1 MGTKYYTLSGRE
13 WGKGSNPKEASGS
26 SGNEW
31 GRVALNTRTE
41 RETKRFLEHSFNQA
55 KGNAYFKRVSPAVVE
70 QVGSQVLSKVNWS
83 LTLQK

>member
-41 RETKRFLEHSFNQA
+41 RETKRFL
-55 KGNAYFKRVSPAVVE
+55 
-70 QVGSQVLSKVNWS
+70 
-83 LTLQK
+83 